1 MVFLLHDFIPEKD
14 NLVIGLM
21 SGTSCDGL
29 DVALVALKEL
39 QGETH
44 FRLIA
49 AKSFDYPRHLQ
60 VYLRNLPQVKKDAL
74 YQISQT
80 NFYLAQ
86 IWAEMIHEFLK
97 ENDLTSEDL
106 TLIASH
112 GHTIWHQG
120 QAEKFIDRPVRST
133 LQIGD
138 PAVIAKLT
146 KIPVVGDFRVGDMA
160 LGGQGAPL
168 IPYFD
173 FVFFSR
179 FKKKVLAI
187 NLGGIANF
195 TFIPADG
202 DLEKVIGFDT
212 GPGNMLLDLAVNDLF
227 KKPFDKNG
235 LIASSGQL
243 SNDLLDYLLK
253 IDAFVNLPPPKST
266 GREYYGKSFYQK
278 IKQFSQKHKIKAED
292 IIHTLGFYTVM
303 AIHTNYTNFIAPKFG
318 MPDVIVASGGG
329 ALNNFIYEQLRIQ
342 FSDITV
348 RNSRDLGVDSVFKEA
363 IGFALLGWTSLLG
376 KPSNVPRVTGARRP
390 TILGKICLP

>member
-1 MVFLLHDFIPEKD
+1 MIVLLKNFIPEKD

-60 VYLRNLPQVKKDAL
+60 VYLRNLPQVQKDAL

-86 IWAEMIHEFLK
+86 IWAEMIREFLK
-97 ENDLTSEDL
+97 ENDLTPEDL

-138 PAVIAKLT
+138 PAVLAKLT
-146 KIPVVGDFRVGDMA
+146 SVPVVGDFRVGDMA

-173 FVFFSR
+173 FVYFSR
-179 FKKKVLAI
+179 FKKNVLAI

-202 DLEKVIGFDT
+202 DLGKVIGFDT
-212 GPGNMLLDLAVNDLF
+212 GPANMLLDLAVNDLF
-227 KKPFDKNG
+227 KKPFDKDG
-235 LIASSGQL
+235 EIAYQGQL
-243 SNDLLDYLLK
+243 SDKLLDFILDL
-253 IDAFVNLPPPKST
+253 DDFPAMHPPKST
-266 GREYYGKSFYQK
+266 GREHYGHSFYHK
-278 IKQFSQKHKIKAED
+278 IKQFVLQNGIKPED
-292 IIHTLGFYTVM
+292 MIHTLSFYTVM
-303 AIHTNYTNFIAPKFG
+303 TIRTNYANFIAPTYG
-318 MPDVIVASGGG
+318 SPDLIVVSGGG
-329 ALNNFIYEQLRIQ
+329 ALNRFLIEQLKIQ
-342 FSDITV
+342 FDHIRIHPSEE
-348 RNSRDLGVDSVFKEA
+348 LGINAEFKEA
-363 IGFALLGWTSLLG
+363 IGFAVIGWATLLG
-376 KPSNVPRVTGARRP
+376 KSANVPQATGAEKG
-390 TILGKICLP
+390 TVLGKICLP